1 MKAGLALKMNNLIA
15 QLKKY
20 KVCYLFILPSVIAY
34 ILFLFYPL
42 ICTFI
47 YSFHRYT
54 LKTYSF
60 IGLKNYINLLSDPI
74 FLKAIK
80 NTLFFVVNFTPSVLI
95 ISILASAFII
105 KMNSRL
111 RSFFVGMFYLPSI
124 TSIVTLTL
132 VWKWIYNYRYGVLNY
147 IRSVF
152 GYESINWL
160 SNKYTVLPS
169 LLIFQV
175 YLCLGMPIIL
185 LTAAM
190 AAIPKTYSDA
200 AKIDGAS
207 NWQVL
212 WKITVPLIRPTILY
226 VMIMA
231 VIGSFQ
237 TFIIIVLMT
246 GGGPYYRSTTL
257 AYQIANEAFQ
267 FSHFGLASAMGI
279 ILLFVVSVLTLVQYK
294 FLSKDIQY

>member
-1 MKAGLALKMNNLIA
+1 MEQLIK
-15 QLKKY
+15 QIKKH
-20 KVCYLFILPSVIAY
+20 KVCYLFILPSVTAY

-54 LKTYSF
+54 LKTYNF
-60 IGLKNYINLLSDPI
+60 IGLKNYISLLSDPI
-74 FLKAIK
+74 FIK
-80 NTLFFVVNFTPSVLI
+80 GIRNTLFFVIGSTPTILL
-95 ISILASAFII
+95 ISILVAAFII
-105 KMNSRL
+105 KLNCKL
-111 RSFFVGMFYLPSI
+111 RTFFMGIFYLPNI

-132 VWKWIYNYRYGVLNY
+132 VWKWIYDYRYGILNY
-147 IRSVF
+147 IRSIF
-152 GYESINWL
+152 GYENIKWL
-160 SNKYTVLPS
+160 SDEYTVLPA
-169 LLIFQV
+169 LLALLV

-185 LTAAM
+185 MTAAM
-190 AAIPKTYSDA
+190 AAIPKTYYDA
-200 AKIDGAS
+200 AKIDGATE
-207 NWQVL
+207 WQVL

-226 VMIMA
+226 LMIVL

-257 AYQIANEAFQ
+257 AYQIVEEAFE
-267 FSHFGLASAMGI
+267 FNNFGIASTIGV
-279 ILLFVVSVLTLVQYK
+279 ILLFVVSILTLIQYK